1 MTGGYE
7 RIADREA
14 LLQRASEL
22 AAKTIIFDVEPLI
35 AWWDT
40 SQESLDQG
48 IRATL
53 DRIRTVPGVSVVCFA
68 TNSDRRPS
76 AVPAADGVRVMYLS
90 SAGKPFRTAAY
101 RNLPRPG
108 VVIGDQAATDGIL
121 ASRLGYA
128 FLHYAPSV
136 SGIPLGP
143 RLMSYIGRLVLPAL
157 NRARPEPRV

>member
-7 RIADREA
+7 RITDREG
-14 LLQRASEL
+14 LLQRAAAL
-22 AAKTIIFDVEPLI
+22 AAKTIIVDVEPLI

-48 IRATL
+48 IAAVLDQLRAL
-53 DRIRTVPGVSVVCFA
+53 PDVSVVCFA

-76 AVPAADGVRVMYLS
+76 AVPATAGMRVMYVS
-90 SAGKPFRTAAY
+90 SAHKPFRVAAY

-108 VVIGDQAATDGIL
+108 VVVGDQATTDGIL
-121 ASRLGYA
+121 ASRLGFT
-128 FLHYAPSV
+128 FLHYAPAL

-143 RLMSYIGRLVLPAL
+143 RLMGYCGRLVLPVLHRSGPPSGA
-157 NRARPEPRV
+157 